1 LGARGPAE
9 GRARRGAGR
18 KTATISLQDARR
30 AHATSSLRPVRLP
43 RARCGGAGRPGATH
57 RHHASIRAHRPELF
71 NVAEKLIEDTFAEIN
86 DVKCLT
92 GRPGRTRDLGM
103 QGVFSD
109 GLGAANVGFCIVWSV
124 WAVAG
129 PVSR

>member
-43 RARCGGAGRPGATH
+43 RARCGG
-57 RHHASIRAHRPELF
+57 
-71 NVAEKLIEDTFAEIN
+71 AEIN